1 MTCYLGRY
9 GDEIGSDEFGAT
21 IMINAPTPNKIGAES
36 VIARISNVELFH
48 VGQAFR
54 LGRYPIHFHMI
65 GDSPSSYVRECAI
78 RESFNRAV
86 NIHATNYITVERN
99 VIYNIMGG
107 SFFLEDGVEIGN
119 TFQYNLAVFIKTS
132 SSLLNEDVTP
142 AAFWATNPNNTWIHN
157 AVAGGTHFGWWFR
170 LLDNPDGPSFTTN
183 YCPKKIPLGRFYNN
197 SVHAVGRFGYAIWY
211 YFRYSN

>member
-119 TFQYNLAVFIKTS
+119 TFQYNLAVYVREST
-132 SSLLNEDVTP
+132 SLLNEDGTP
-142 AAFWATNPNNTWIHN
+142 GNKNCI
-157 AVAGGTHFGWWFR
+157 
-170 LLDNPDGPSFTTN
+170 
-183 YCPKKIPLGRFYNN
+183 IFYTL
-197 SVHAVGRFGYAIWY
+197 
-211 YFRYSN
+211 